1 MDLQWKA
8 VRARSKSSPPNLAP
22 RPLCRGSCRR
32 EQKRDNVA
40 DLLPDTPTGASH
52 TPFRPVQQ
60 RHSQQLNAASPALL
74 IDLMDFGAESTF
86 QLPTTPRRQTPAP
99 GTAFG
104 TVGGGGVSSKL
115 EDASVKLPSVTA
127 STSGDQAARSSPAAQ
142 TSPCCVNPHPHACS
156 PRSGPPFP

>member
-8 VRARSKSSPPNLAP
+8 VRARSKTSPPNLAP

-127 STSGDQAARSSPAAQ
+127 STSG
-142 TSPCCVNPHPHACS
+142 TL
-156 PRSGPPFP
+156 G